1 MRVQRELRA
10 RDFNGRFNRACLI
23 RPNCYRYYT
32 VLLNT
37 VIIVLFD
44 TFDESNPSSS
54 TISD

>member
-10 RDFNGRFNRACLI
+10 RDFNGRFNRVCLI
-23 RPNCYRYYT
+23 RPNRYRYYT

>member
-23 RPNCYRYYT
+23 RPNRYRYYT